1 MLGTGPRTR
10 TGVGHSPQRG
20 PLEAEQRFQPNG
32 PMNALLTK
40 SKKSSGT
47 SRSGRHKRSHL
58 VGAYCLL
65 HLSLEGD
72 GSSYQRYCGGNSGT
86 SSLSS
91 PHFCRLQIGSGSLSS
106 SSRMAGGPHTQS
118 GSCICPYFS
127 PSPQAVS
134 SSQEAAH
141 SLSLVKHFGPECLG
155 PVL

>member
-10 TGVGHSPQRG
+10 TGTGHSPQRG

-40 SKKSSGT
+40 SRKSSGT

-72 GSSYQRYCGGNSGT
+72 GSSYQRYCGGT
-86 SSLSS
+86 VELLSS

-106 SSRMAGGPHTQS
+106 SSRMAGGPRTRS
-118 GSCICPYFS
+118 GSCICLYFS

-134 SSQEAAH
+134 SLQEAGH
-141 SLSLVKHFGPECLG
+141 SLSLVKHFGPL
-155 PVL
+155 